1 MAFCNG
7 QNSCLA
13 YQTNQIVLYRVN
25 PTLTGKYGTFL
36 SNFKEISYFL
46 IPHHLKFFEYPYLL
60 ALLVSI
66 QNGIFHDILK
76 EKPIFMK
83 LLKTLS
89 R

>member
-1 MAFCNG
+1 MF
-7 QNSCLA
+7 S
-13 YQTNQIVLYRVN
+13 
-25 PTLTGKYGTFL
+25 L
-36 SNFKEISYFL
+36 SNQLDCFVQGESHPHWKIWDIFEQFQRNIIFFNSSVSL
-46 IPHHLKFFEYPYLL
+46 HHLKFFEYPYLL